1 MFDVSFGELLVFGV
15 AALLVLGP
23 NKLPG
28 MLRLA
33 GQWMAK
39 GRRFMMHVR
48 HQTGLDAM
56 LRAEGLGAGPIDVRS
71 MMHGRSVSVS
81 AASEPPAGTHAFVF
95 DVGREY
101 PGEGPDAYCAL
112 PEDLVAIEARESPGD
127 AAGPKPC

>member
-39 GRRFMMHVR
+39 GRRFMTDVR
-48 HQTGLDAM
+48 QQSGLDEM
-56 LRAEGLGAGPIDVRS
+56 LRAEGFGTGSNDVRS
-71 MMHGRSVSVS
+71 LMHGPSASVRTVS
-81 AASEPPAGTHAFVF
+81 GQHLAADEPAF
-95 DVGREY
+95 DMGREY
-101 PGEGPDAYCAL
+101 PVEGPDAYGAL
-112 PEDLVAIEARESPGD
+112 PEDLAAIEAPESPGD
-127 AAGPKPC
+127 AAGPTS

>member
-1 MFDVSFGELLVFGV
+1 VFDVSFGELLVFGV

-23 NKLPG
+23 HKLPG

-48 HQTGLDAM
+48 QQTGLDEM
-56 LRAEGLGAGPIDVRS
+56 LGAQGIGAGPTDVGSTMR
-71 MMHGRSVSVS
+71 GRSASVRAVSEQPLG
-81 AASEPPAGTHAFVF
+81 ADTFVF

-112 PEDLVAIEARESPGD
+112 PEDLVAIAGPESPGD
-127 AAGPKPC
+127 AANPKH